1 MSVYVS
7 LALLAD
13 DVTKSH
19 DAASNLSRELCLP
32 VANGLLDV
40 CARRRAIVLQVDI
53 CGVGLT
59 EDTYGIDEDTYG
71 IDEDTYGIDEDTYGI
86 D

>member
-1 MSVYVS
+1 M
-7 LALLAD
+7 
-13 DVTKSH
+13 
-19 DAASNLSRELCLP
+19 P

-71 IDEDTYGIDEDTYGI
+71 IDEDTYGID
-86 D
+86 